1 MNEKLEIWKQR
12 FVEAEADYSARLA
25 KFDAWTKQYKGDK
38 EIVTDGRRGKN
49 AAIVRNFTFELIES
63 QLAKW
68 LNKHFA
74 NSHARVA

>member
-12 FVEAEADYSARLA
+12 FVVAEADYSARLA

-74 NSHARVA
+74 NSHAHVA